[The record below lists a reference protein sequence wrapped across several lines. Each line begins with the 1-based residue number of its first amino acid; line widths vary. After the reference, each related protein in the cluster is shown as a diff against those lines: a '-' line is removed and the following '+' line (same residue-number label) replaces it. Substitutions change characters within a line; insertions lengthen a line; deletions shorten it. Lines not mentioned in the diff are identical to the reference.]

1 MLKLQKIILFLQCI
15 VGSSY
20 LLAQINQV
28 PFIHLSTKQG
38 LSQGHVSNILKDKN
52 GFMWFCT
59 DNGLNKYDG
68 YTFKIFNNI
77 KNDPSSIS
85 NDYALCIVEDKNGDI
100 WVGTASGLDK
110 YDRNKET
117 FTHYTPNK
125 SIAVHHIL
133 IDSKGIFWL
142 STAEGFYEFNSINK
156 HFKQYLNS
164 KNDNNSLSNNYVIKM
179 VEDNDGNYWIGT
191 KDGLNKFNAIKNK
204 FTVYNTNSIKSI
216 ASNWI
221 KTLYKDK
228 SGKIWIGMVGGGIT
242 SYTPEKN
249 IFSNYKKEVNNPN
262 SLCYN
267 DVLSIAE
274 DNKSNL
280 WIGTENGGISIYNQQ
295 ANTFLNI
302 KNNEYDDESLSNNSI
317 YSIYKD
323 NIGNMWVG
331 TWSGGINLHPLIGK
345 KFHNYTTVKGEI
357 NSLNNSSVI
366 AATAGDGAT
375 IWIGT
380 DGGGI
385 NKFNTITKKFEH
397 IFNSE
402 KRPGILTN
410 NYVTALL
417 LLPNNKLAVGY
428 HRGAFDILN
437 TLTNTIEKHI
447 SIKNPNNNNIEISAN
462 CLFTD
467 KDENIWIGTWG
478 EGVLV
483 YNKKYKLIKK
493 ITYNIADSSSICSDY
508 VNCFYQM
515 PDGKIWIG
523 TTLGLNIVDNF
534 IVTKKIKSITNDL
547 NSLSHDEINRILVS
561 KNNTIWIATS
571 GGLDVMQN
579 ENSPITHYN
588 ESNGLPNNLINSI
601 VEDNAGNLWIGSG
614 NGLSVLHSKT
624 KKIRNYRIEDGI
636 QGKEFNFNAVLKDS
650 KGALFF
656 GGTEGFNYFMPD
668 SLVDNKIPPPV
679 FITNLRIFNKII
691 VPAANNP
698 ILQHAIT
705 ETKSIVLSYTN
716 SVITFEF
723 AALNYTFS
731 ENNQYAYM
739 LEGFDND
746 WIYIGSNRSVTYTN
760 LDAGKY
766 TLKIIACNNDGVWNQ
781 KGTSLEI
788 IITPP
793 WWKKWWFLSFL
804 LFTIIISFIYYHHYR
819 IQFVNKQNLLLE
831 KKVQA
836 QTSEL
841 VLKNKEETTARIEA
855 EIARKEADIAN
866 VKLTISNQEM
876 EQFAY
881 IASHDLKEPLRTTSS
896 FIQLLQKKYQGKL
909 DEEADKY
916 IHFIT
921 ESTERMKVLITDLL
935 EFSKIG
941 AQVQVSTIDCNQVL
955 SNVLTD
961 LDTVIKETNAIINTQ
976 YLPTFNGYETE
987 IKLLLQN
994 LLTNAIKFRK
1004 KEISPIIT
1012 ITTKEKVDEWE
1023 FAITDNGIGINEN
1036 YFDKIF
1042 KIFQRL
1048 HTKSQYEGSG
1058 IGLAHCSKIVAL
1070 HHGKIWVTSTLQVG
1084 STFYFTISKKITDNT
1099 ATQQSSTI

>member
-1 MLKLQKIILFLQCI
+1 MLKLQKIILFLQFI
-15 VGSSY
+15 AVSNF

-38 LSQGHVSNILKDKN
+38 LSQGHVSNIIKDKK

-68 YTFKIFNNI
+68 YNFKVYNFN
-77 KNDPSSIS
+77 KKDATSIS
-85 NDYALCIVEDKNGDI
+85 NDYVLCITEDKDGII
-100 WVGTASGLDK
+100 WVGTANGLNK
-110 YDRNKET
+110 FDRNKET
-117 FTHYTPNK
+117 FIHYTPQK
-125 SIAVHHIL
+125 DIVVHHIL
-133 IDSKGIFWL
+133 IDSKGLFWL
-142 STAEGFYEFNSINK
+142 STAEGFYQFNAATKN
-156 HFKQYLNS
+156 FKQFLND
-164 KNDNNSLSNNYVIKM
+164 KNNYNSLSNNYVTKI
-179 VEDNDGNYWIGT
+179 VEDNSGYYWIAT
-191 KDGLNKFNAIKNK
+191 KDGLNKFNTKNNE
-204 FTVYNTNSIKSI
+204 FIIYNTKSNVSI

-221 KTLYKDK
+221 KTLYKDVN
-228 SGKIWIGMVGGGIT
+228 GKIWIGMVNGGIT
-242 SYTPEKN
+242 SFDYKTN
-249 IFSNYKKEVNNPN
+249 AFTNYKKNINNNN
-262 SLCYN
+262 SLCFN

-274 DNKSNL
+274 DAKYNL
-280 WIGTENGGISIYNQQ
+280 WIGTENGGISIFNQKN
-295 ANTFLNI
+295 NTFLNI
-302 KNNEYDDESLSNNSI
+302 KNNANDDESLSNNSI

-323 NIGNMWVG
+323 DIGNMWVG
-331 TWSGGINLHPLIGK
+331 TWSAGINLHPLIGK
-345 KFHNYTTVKGEI
+345 KFHNYTSIKGEI
-357 NSLNNSSVI
+357 NSLNNASIIS
-366 AATAGDGAT
+366 ATAGNNND

-385 NKFNTITKKFEH
+385 NKFNTISKNFKH
-397 IFNSE
+397 ILNTE
-402 KRPGILTN
+402 KAPSVIKN

-417 LLPNNKLAVGY
+417 LLPNNKIAVGY
-428 HRGAFDILN
+428 HRGSFDILN
-437 TLTNTIEKHI
+437 TLTNKVEKHI
-447 SIKNPNNNNIEISAN
+447 SIKDQNNKAIEISVN
-462 CLFTD
+462 NLFKD
-467 KDENIWIGTWG
+467 KEDNIWVATWG
-478 EGVLV
+478 EGVLIF
-483 YNKKYKLIKK
+483 NKNLQLIKK
-493 ITYNIADSSSICSDY
+493 LQYNIADSTSISSDF

-515 PDGKIWIG
+515 KNGNVWIG
-523 TTLGLNIVDNF
+523 TTLGLNIVNQF
-534 IVTKKIKSITNDL
+534 LIIKKIKSNIKNT
-547 NSLSHDEINRILVS
+547 NSLSHDEVNNIFVD
-561 KNNTIWIATS
+561 KNKNIWLATS
-571 GGLDVMQN
+571 GGLDVMTN

-588 ESNGLPNNLINSI
+588 ENNGLPSNLINSI
-601 VEDNAGNLWIGSG
+601 VEDNNGNLWIGSS
-614 NGLSVLHSKT
+614 NGLSVLNTAT
-624 KKIRNYRIEDGI
+624 KNIRNYGIEDGI
-636 QGKEFNFNAVLKDS
+636 QGKEFNFNAIIKDN

-668 SLVDNKIPPPV
+668 SLEDNKTLPPV
-679 FITNLRIFNKII
+679 YITNLRIFNKTVI
-691 VPAANNP
+691 PSAYNP

-705 ETKSIVLSYTN
+705 ETKSITLSYTN
-716 SVITFEF
+716 SVITFDF
-723 AALNYTFS
+723 AALNFTFS

-746 WIYIGSNRSVTYTN
+746 WIYIGTNRSVTYTN

-766 TLKIIACNNDGVWNQ
+766 TLKIIASNNDGVWN
-781 KGTSLEI
+781 KIGTSLEV

-831 KKVQA
+831 NKVQI

-841 VLKNKEETTARIEA
+841 VLKNKEETIARIEA
-855 EIARKEADIAN
+855 EIARKEADTAN
-866 VKLTISNQEM
+866 VKLTISNKEM

-896 FIQLLQKKYQGKL
+896 FIHLLQKKYQGKL
-909 DEEADKY
+909 DDEADKY

-941 AQVQVSTIDCNQVL
+941 AEVQVSAINCNQVL

-976 YLPTFNGYETE
+976 HLPTFNGYETE
-987 IKLLLQN
+987 IKLLFQN

-1004 KEISPIIT
+1004 KNMPPIIS
-1012 ITTKEKVDEWE
+1012 ITTKENIDEWE

-1048 HTKSQYEGSG
+1048 HTKTQYDGSG

-1070 HHGKIWVTSTLQVG
+1070 HQGKIWVTSTLHVG
-1084 STFYFTISKKITDNT
+1084 STFYFTISKNVTTK
-1099 ATQQSSTI
+1099 